1 MSQGSA
7 EQLTSASSAHRYDI
21 IQPPSSFLPHPRP
34 LPLPPTSGAPS
45 SARDRRSF
53 IGSPS
58 DHHAP
63 IHSRHEQSMIEII
76 NDVNYEKSQEL
87 ETSKED

>member
-1 MSQGSA
+1 MSQRWA
-7 EQLTSASSAHRYDI
+7 EQLTPASSAHRHDI
-21 IQPPSSFLPHPRP
+21 IQPPPSFLPRPRP

-53 IGSPS
+53 IESPS

-63 IHSRHEQSMIEII
+63 IHSRHEESMIEIV
-76 NDVNYEKSQEL
+76 NDANYEKSQEL
-87 ETSKED
+87 ETSNED